1 METDSTYKIIYD
13 GQCKLCMNS
22 VAFVKNT
29 DRKKKFNFIPFQS
42 IESKQEE
49 NPEKTDISA
58 ADSVIFDINGK
69 KYEKSTAVLRI
80 LREMGFPWNMFY
92 IFILVPK
99 SLRDMIYDQVAK
111 HRHRFIR
118 NNSKLL

>member
-1 METDSTYKIIYD
+1 METDNTYKIIYD
-13 GQCKLCMNS
+13 GQCKLCMSS

-29 DRKKKFNFIPFQS
+29 DRKKKFNFIPFQ
-42 IESKQEE
+42 INESKQEE
-49 NPEKTDISA
+49 KYEKTGVSA
-58 ADSVIFDINGK
+58 SDSVIFDINGK

-92 IFILVPK
+92 VFILIPK

-111 HRHRFIR
+111 RRHRFISIIR
-118 NNSKLL
+118 